1 MGRLNINETSYLNLA
16 AGSRARLAVLKN
28 AAAYT
33 KAPDVLLPPSLTHAD
48 WRAAR
53 VVTWRN
59 QTPGLSQGFNTCGCS
74 VGPKTPVWYSHGGAQ
89 FRNERYAHNI
99 ARLSHRGWYSDADC
113 DETMRGIVGA
123 LSHGRFIAGYESSEN
138 GERVYFDA
146 VYTDETEAAHAA
158 DEHARVQAEQDK
170 EYSERY
176 RDASNLRDDIAEHES
191 AIKELF
197 PLRNQSRRVR
207 ADVYSDLAKLRTK
220 RASLANDYD
229 DIEF

>member
-1 MGRLNINETSYLNLA
+1 MTLNINKSSYLNLA
-16 AGSRARLAVLKN
+16 AGARARLAVLKN

-33 KAPDVLLPPSLTHAD
+33 NAKDVNLPPSLVHAD

-53 VVTWRN
+53 VSTFRN
-59 QTPGLSQGFNTCGCS
+59 VFPSLSQGFNDTGAS
-74 VGPKTPVWYSHGGAQ
+74 IGPKTPVWYCHDGAQ
-89 FRNERYAHNI
+89 FRNERYADNI
-99 ARLSHRGWYSDADC
+99 ARMRHSGWYSDC
-113 DETMRGIVGA
+113 DMEETIRGIVGM
-123 LSHGRFIAGYESSEN
+123 LTHGRFIAGYECSEN

-158 DEHARVQAEQDK
+158 DEHARVQAESEK

-176 RDASNLRDDIAEHES
+176 RDASNLRDDIADHES
-191 AIKELF
+191 AIAELF

-207 ADVYSDLAKLRTK
+207 ADVYSNLAKLRTK